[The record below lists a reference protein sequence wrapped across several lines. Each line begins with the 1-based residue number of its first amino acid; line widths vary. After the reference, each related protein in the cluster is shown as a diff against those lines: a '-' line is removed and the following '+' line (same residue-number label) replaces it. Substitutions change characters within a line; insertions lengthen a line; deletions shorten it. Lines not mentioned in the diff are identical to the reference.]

1 MPPNR
6 KNTLLALG
14 SVLAIACSATWIYYR
29 EFKAPKH
36 NVRLHQRIGEVMA
49 EQTARV
55 LGPKG
60 KVLLLIIPTGSAPE
74 LETQLQA
81 FHRTLAKLGN
91 YDLKEHE
98 FDTRDQAKYGV
109 GSGLSGRRFLRAI
122 KNNPATDAL
131 VSFVGAPKLSDE
143 ELAQLTRMPKFI
155 AETRSAEDLPKL
167 FEKQIIQVAIVSR
180 FVFPA
185 PGPQK
190 PRTPQ
195 ELFDK
200 RYQVIA
206 ADSVATIPKP
216 E

>member
-14 SVLAIACSATWIYYR
+14 SVLVIASSATWIYYR

-122 KNNPATDAL
+122 KNNSTADAL
-131 VSFVGAPKLSDE
+131 VSFVGAPQLSDE
-143 ELAQLTRMPKFI
+143 ELAQLTRKPKFI
-155 AETRSAEDLPKL
+155 AETRSVENLPKL
-167 FEKQIIQVAIVSR
+167 FEKQIIQVAVVSR

>member
-6 KNTLLALG
+6 KNILLALG
-14 SVLAIACSATWIYYR
+14 SVLVIASSATWIYYR

-122 KNNPATDAL
+122 KNNSTADAL
-131 VSFVGAPKLSDE
+131 VSFVGAPQLSDE

-155 AETRSAEDLPKL
+155 AETRSVENLPKL
-167 FEKQIIQVAIVSR
+167 FEKQIIQVAVVSR

-206 ADSVATIPKP
+206 ADSVATIPRP

>member
-6 KNTLLALG
+6 KNALLALG
-14 SVLAIACSATWIYYR
+14 SVLAIATSATWIYYR

-122 KNNPATDAL
+122 KNNSTADAL
-131 VSFVGAPKLSDE
+131 VSFVGAPQLSDE
-143 ELAQLTRMPKFI
+143 ELAQLTRKPKFI
-155 AETRSAEDLPKL
+155 AETRSVENLPKL
-167 FEKQIIQVAIVSR
+167 FEKQIIQVAVVSR

-206 ADSVATIPKP
+206 ADSVATIPRP

>member
-122 KNNPATDAL
+122 KNNPAVDAL

>member
-6 KNTLLALG
+6 KNALLALG
-14 SVLAIACSATWIYYR
+14 SVLAIATSATWIYYR

-122 KNNPATDAL
+122 KNNPTADAL

-167 FEKQIIQVAIVSR
+167 FEKQIIQVAVVSR

>member
-6 KNTLLALG
+6 KNTLLALS
-14 SVLAIACSATWIYYR
+14 SVLVIASSATWIYYR

-122 KNNPATDAL
+122 KNNSTADAL
-131 VSFVGAPKLSDE
+131 VSFVGAPQLSDE
-143 ELAQLTRMPKFI
+143 ELAQLTRKPKFI

-167 FEKQIIQVAIVSR
+167 FEKQIIQVAVVSR

>member
-6 KNTLLALG
+6 KNILLALG
-14 SVLAIACSATWIYYR
+14 SVLAIATSATWIYYR

-60 KVLLLIIPTGSAPE
+60 RVLLLIIPTGSAPE

-122 KNNPATDAL
+122 KNNSTADAL
-131 VSFVGAPKLSDE
+131 VSFVGAPQLSDE

-155 AETRSAEDLPKL
+155 AETRSVENLPKL
-167 FEKQIIQVAIVSR
+167 FEKQIIQVAVVSR

-206 ADSVATIPKP
+206 ADSVATIPRP

>member
-14 SVLAIACSATWIYYR
+14 SVLVIASSATWIYYR

-122 KNNPATDAL
+122 KNNSTADAL
-131 VSFVGAPKLSDE
+131 VSFVGAPQLSDE
-143 ELAQLTRMPKFI
+143 ELAQLTRKPKFI
-155 AETRSAEDLPKL
+155 AETRSVENLPKL
-167 FEKQIIQVAIVSR
+167 FEKQIIQVAVVSR

-206 ADSVATIPKP
+206 ADSVATIPRP